1 MRILRFVL
9 AVLMLTACTA
19 APQPEPQPEP
29 TPQPQP
35 PTPTP
40 DPPKPTEYGFTADP
54 SSLTF
59 DCDGGTQTFQ
69 LSTEAA
75 WKAYCKEDWITFVH
89 QTGQGDDEI
98 IVTVEPY
105 YDTEYNRRGTISFE
119 VDGEGTGGIDIDI
132 VQLRCDH
139 QVPPDPPDPPV
150 TNVKVTTG
158 SASKI
163 TTTSANITCN
173 YSGADA
179 GVYDRGVFYGYMPDR
194 LDYCQAISSSEL
206 SSGYFTIKLTS
217 LEPNTTYYYA
227 AFVTVFDAASNQYVD
242 VLGSVLS
249 FSTEDGMPVTV
260 NGLQYLDCYE
270 IPALSLVRTDAC
282 SNTGGESFGNTSW
295 FNYETTNADQM
306 VITHTF
312 ADGNKVRRNYTCL
325 VDRTKQAPLWSA
337 FVMHDDVYPDNNIG
351 RTGSWTPDP
360 GIPASW
366 QSCFSSSGY
375 SRGHFVASNYR
386 QNTSAANKQTFYY
399 TNQALQYQTSFND
412 GVWNSLEQ
420 AVKGAAPSG
429 RDTLYVVVGTLYE
442 NSRSIEGVPV
452 PSHFYKLLMKC
463 SFSTAGTMTDARGVA
478 YLFTNES
485 HKGMTYSQGATTI
498 DAVEQRAGF
507 NFFANVPE
515 ELQEKAE
522 KMSSGIW

>member
-1 MRILRFVL
+1 MRIPRIV
-9 AVLMLTACTA
+9 LTALLLA
-19 APQPEPQPEP
+19 ACAADPQPEPTP

-35 PTPTP
+35 PTP
-40 DPPKPTEYGFTADP
+40 DPPTPPTEYSFTAAP
-54 SSLTF
+54 ASLTF
-59 DCDGGTQTFQ
+59 DSEGGTQTFQ
-69 LSTEAA
+69 LTTDAP

-98 IVTVEPY
+98 RVTVEPY
-105 YDTEYNRRGTISFE
+105 YDTDYNRRGTISFE
-119 VDGEGTGGIDIDI
+119 VDGEGTGSLDVDII
-132 VQLRCDH
+132 QLRAER
-139 QVPPDPPDPPV
+139 VDPPDPPQPEL
-150 TNVKVTTG
+150 NVQVTTG
-158 SASKI
+158 AASKI

-173 YSGADA
+173 YSGADD
-179 GVYDRGVFYGYMPDR
+179 GVYDRGVFYGYQPDR

-206 SSGYFTIKLTS
+206 SSGYFTIKLSS

-227 AFVTVFDAASNQYVD
+227 AFVTVFDAASQQYVD

-249 FSTEDGMPVTV
+249 FATEDGMPVTEK
-260 NGLQYLDCYE
+260 GLQYLGCYE
-270 IPALSLVRTDAC
+270 MPALDLVRTDAC
-282 SNTGGESFGNTSW
+282 SNSGGESFGNTSW
-295 FNYETTNADQM
+295 FNYETTDANRM

-312 ADGNKVRRNYTCL
+312 ADGNKLRRNYTCM

-337 FVMHDDVYPDNNIG
+337 FVMHDDAYPDNNIG

-452 PSHFYKLLMKC
+452 PSHFYKLLMRC
-463 SFSTAGTMTDARGVA
+463 SFSSAGAMTDARGVA

-485 HKGMTYSQGATTI
+485 HKGMSYSQGATTI
-498 DAVEQRAGF
+498 DAVEERAGF

-522 KMSSGIW
+522 KMSSGL